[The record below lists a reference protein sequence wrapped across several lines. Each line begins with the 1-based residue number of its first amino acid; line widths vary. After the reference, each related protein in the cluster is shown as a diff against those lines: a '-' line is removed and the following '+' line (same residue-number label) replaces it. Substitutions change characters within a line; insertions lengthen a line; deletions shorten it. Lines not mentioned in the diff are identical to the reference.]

1 MWDIP
6 PIEIEKVPWLLPRR
20 RCGCCGKT
28 TTAGPPFGQPGQV
41 CYGPNLNAAAVLL
54 SSQVN
59 VAGRAQRGMIRFIGS
74 RPRNA
79 SLLPGR
85 TRRVCASS
93 ERGQVPG
100 RMGSVGKEEPASAQ
114 IGQKA
119 TEMATQ
125 IELTAR
131 DLARVGKEAT
141 ALAGALAG
149 KVATVAGSRP
159 EDADGPEISQQAYE
173 VAGAIQKTTGDAL
186 RIAQKAVEMA
196 SKIAKAPSGGSG
208 TPPGED
214 LPK

>member
-1 MWDIP
+1 
-6 PIEIEKVPWLLPRR
+6 
-20 RCGCCGKT
+20 
-28 TTAGPPFGQPGQV
+28 
-41 CYGPNLNAAAVLL
+41 
-54 SSQVN
+54 
-59 VAGRAQRGMIRFIGS
+59 
-74 RPRNA
+74 
-79 SLLPGR
+79 
-85 TRRVCASS
+85 
-93 ERGQVPG
+93 
-100 RMGSVGKEEPASAQ
+100 MGSVGEQEPASAQ

-119 TEMATQ
+119 TEMASQ

-208 TPPGED
+208 TPPGEE
-214 LPK
+214 LQK